1 MDHSHVPAVPETA
14 NSRNWLE
21 IAQRYRHP
29 DPVRSILEIV
39 VTAGPFAALWVA
51 AYLSL
56 SVSYWLALV
65 FIVSAAVFL
74 VRLFLIQHDCGHGAF
89 FKKRLTNDWVGRA
102 LGLLTCTPY
111 DVWKRSHAIHH
122 AHAGNLEHRGI
133 GDIKTLTVEEYLA
146 LPWWG
151 RWQYRFYRH
160 PLIMFVVGPAYV
172 FVLQQR
178 LPFGQMDGGWRP
190 WVSAMGTNF
199 GIAAL
204 VLLMVWLVGAGE
216 FFMIHAPI
224 VVLAATIGVWL
235 FYIQHQFEDTYWA
248 EAQDWSQQEAA
259 LHGRSFYDLPGVF
272 AWLTANI
279 GIHHVHHLYARIPF
293 YRLPQVLRD
302 NPELADIRRVTLL
315 ESFKYV
321 KLKLWDSEQR
331 RLVSF
336 SDIRR
341 MAQR

>member
-1 MDHSHVPAVPETA
+1 MDHPHVPEVPGTA
-14 NSRNWLE
+14 NSRKWLE
-21 IAQRYRHP
+21 VAQRYRHP
-29 DPVRSILEIV
+29 NLVRSIIEIV
-39 VTAGPFAALWVA
+39 ATAVPFTALWIA

-56 SVSYWLALV
+56 AYSYWLALL
-65 FIVSAAVFL
+65 FIIPAAAFL

-89 FKKRLTNDWVGRA
+89 FKKRLTNDWVGRG

-122 AHAGNLEHRGI
+122 AHSGNLEHRGI

-146 LPWWG
+146 RPWWG
-151 RWQYRFYRH
+151 RIQYRFYRH

-172 FVLQQR
+172 FLVQQR
-178 LPFGQMDGGWRP
+178 LPFGQMMEGWRP

-204 VLLMVWLVGAGE
+204 VVLMVWLVGAGE
-216 FFMIHAPI
+216 FFMVHGPI

-248 EAQDWSQQEAA
+248 EAQEWSQEEAA
-259 LHGRSFYDLPGVF
+259 LHGSSYYDLPGVL
-272 AWLTANI
+272 AWMTANI

-302 NPELADIRRVTLL
+302 HPELADIRRVTLMQ
-315 ESFKYV
+315 SFKYV
-321 KLKLWDSEQR
+321 KLKLWDANQQ
-331 RLVSF
+331 RLVAF
-336 SDIRR
+336 SEIRR
-341 MAQR
+341 SA

>member
-1 MDHSHVPAVPETA
+1 MDHPHVPEVPGTA
-14 NSRNWLE
+14 SSRNWLE
-21 IAQRYRHP
+21 VAQRYRHP
-29 DPVRSILEIV
+29 SPVRSILEIV
-39 VTAGPFAALWVA
+39 LTAVPFAALWLA

-56 SVSYWLALV
+56 SVSYWLALI
-65 FIVSAAVFL
+65 FIVPAAAFL

-122 AHAGNLEHRGI
+122 AHSGNLEHRGI
-133 GDIKTLTVEEYLA
+133 GDINTLTVDEYLA
-146 LPWWG
+146 RSWWG
-151 RWQYRFYRH
+151 RFSYRFYRH
-160 PLIMFVVGPAYV
+160 PIIMFLVGPAYV
-172 FVLQQR
+172 FLLQQR
-178 LPFGQMDGGWRP
+178 LPFGQMKEGWRP

-204 VLLMVWLVGAGE
+204 VIFMVWLVGAGE
-216 FFMIHAPI
+216 FFMVHAPI

-248 EAQDWSQQEAA
+248 ESQEWSQEEAA
-259 LHGRSFYDLPGVF
+259 LHGSSFYDLPGVL
-272 AWLTANI
+272 AWMTANI

-302 NPELADIRRVTLL
+302 HPELADIRRVTLL

-321 KLKLWDSEQR
+321 KLKLWDSKHN
-331 RLVSF
+331 RLVTF
-336 SDIRR
+336 SDIRKV
-341 MAQR
+341 A

>member
-1 MDHSHVPAVPETA
+1 MDHLHVPDVPETA
-14 NSRNWLE
+14 SSRNWLE
-21 IAQRYRHP
+21 VAQRYRHP
-29 DPVRSILEIV
+29 DLARSILEIV
-39 VTAGPFAALWVA
+39 VTAVPFAALWGA
-51 AYLSL
+51 AYICL
-56 SVSYWLALV
+56 SVSYWLSLL
-65 FIVSAAVFL
+65 FIVPAAVFL

-122 AHAGNLEHRGI
+122 AHSGNLDHRGI
-133 GDIKTLTVEEYLA
+133 GDINTLTVDEYLS

-151 RWQYRFYRH
+151 RLRYRFYRH
-160 PLIMFVVGPAYV
+160 PIIMFLVGPAYV
-172 FVLQQR
+172 FLLQQR
-178 LPFGQMDGGWRP
+178 LPFGQMGDGWRP

-204 VLLMVWLVGAGE
+204 VVLMVWLVGAGD
-216 FFMIHAPI
+216 FFMVHAPI
-224 VVLAATIGVWL
+224 VILAATIGVWL
-235 FYIQHQFEDTYWA
+235 FYIQHQFEETYWA
-248 EAQDWSQQEAA
+248 EGQEWSQQEAA
-259 LHGRSFYDLPGVF
+259 LYGSSFYDLPGAL

-302 NPELADIRRVTLL
+302 NPELAEVRRVTLW

-331 RLVSF
+331 RLIAF
-336 SDIRR
+336 SDLTSTR
-341 MAQR
+341 